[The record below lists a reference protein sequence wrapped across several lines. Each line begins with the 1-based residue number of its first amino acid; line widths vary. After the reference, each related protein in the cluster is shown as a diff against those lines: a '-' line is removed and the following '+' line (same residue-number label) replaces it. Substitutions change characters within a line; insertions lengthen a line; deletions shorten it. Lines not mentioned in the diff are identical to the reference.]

1 MNITKNIETKQPIID
16 SLLSIPG
23 LLRASD
29 LELKPRRAG
38 TPDGSAH
45 TAKAKGGMVVRRLSA
60 NDDLYHDTPQNRI
73 QRIQKLIRTPVA
85 SAVLAMAL
93 ENEAL
98 KDCIARQQTSP
109 GRKWAAIIHE
119 ATRRAVS
126 GARISE
132 AEADLVR
139 LGVVLASMQ
148 QLVTISNFGE
158 DEDWVYR
165 ETKAAREYLM
175 ELDPEAGLW
184 LQHALGHGLSDE
196 DLTDKAKQLQSL
208 VRQAGN
214 VVVREGV
221 NV

>member
-98 KDCIARQQTSP
+98 KDCIASRQTSL

-148 QLVTISNFGE
+148 QLVNIGNFGE

-208 VRQAGN
+208 VRQAGH

-221 NV
+221 SV